1 MKQEFWGRI
10 NYETAYRRQ
19 QACVDD
25 VIQHKMES
33 LIFCSHDPVVT
44 LGKKSLQSDVKDWG
58 GTVFRIERG
67 GRATYHGPGQ
77 IVVYPIINLGFR
89 NKDIHLYLRNL
100 EGSVIDTLRYFGV
113 DAQRRE
119 GLTGVWVKER
129 KMASIGVAVRRW
141 VTFHGL
147 ALNLYRDSQA
157 FHGIS
162 PCGLSSDD
170 MVSLEEA
177 KGEQI
182 HREDVE
188 KIMSFH
194 LLNRLSI

>member
-1 MKQEFWGRI
+1 MKQEYWGRI
-10 NYETAYRRQ
+10 NYKEAYRRQ
-19 QACVDD
+19 QTCVDD
-25 VIQHKMES
+25 AIQHKTES
-33 LIFCSHDPVVT
+33 VIFCSHDPVVT
-44 LGKKSLQSDVKDWG
+44 LGKKSLQSDVKDWE

-77 IVVYPIINLGFR
+77 IVVYPIINLGLR

-100 EGSVIDTLRYFGV
+100 EGTVIDTLRFFGV

-119 GLTGVWVKER
+119 GLTGVWVKKR

-162 PCGLSSDD
+162 PCGLSPDD
-170 MVSLEEA
+170 MVSLEEVR
-177 KGEQI
+177 GEQI
-182 HREDVE
+182 HRKDVE
-188 KIMSFH
+188 KIMGFH
-194 LLNRLSI
+194 LLNRLSV